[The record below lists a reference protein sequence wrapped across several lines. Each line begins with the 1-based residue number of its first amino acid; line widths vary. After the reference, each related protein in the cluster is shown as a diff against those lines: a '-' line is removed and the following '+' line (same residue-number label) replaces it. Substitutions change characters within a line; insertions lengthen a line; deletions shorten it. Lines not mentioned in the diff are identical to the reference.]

1 MVNKSIVRVLSEVCK
16 PLLGGDYETLDFFK
30 VINDSGITCGAAM
43 LLRYIFTASTESIM
57 I

>member
-16 PLLGGDYETLDFFK
+16 PLLGDDYETLDFFK
-30 VINDSGITCGAAM
+30 VINDSGITYGAAM